1 MTSRAVLRG
10 SAKHRRT
17 VVRPVR
23 VGAAGIDSVESRM
36 SQQDGPLPRRAYQAI
51 LEGIFA
57 GRLLP
62 GKVLSEVALARELGM
77 SRTPVHSAIR
87 ELVNDSLVA
96 QEKNRRPVVS
106 HFTRTDMQ
114 EIFEMRLLLEG
125 EAAYRAASRIDRPT
139 LVQLRS
145 TGEAL
150 GRHLAGRNI
159 LIRWANFDEEFHR
172 AVAQACGNRR
182 LAKDIERY
190 RLIHRGLNTMRLTR
204 ELVPQALAEHMRI
217 LDALERRDPNQS
229 RLATLEHI
237 REWQAY
243 YIRFF
248 SEKSPSR

>member
-1 MTSRAVLRG
+1 VTGKAVLRG
-10 SAKHRRT
+10 SAKRRRT
-17 VVRPVR
+17 VVRPAR
-23 VGAAGIDSVESRM
+23 IRAAEIDSLGSRK
-36 SQQDGPLPRRAYQAI
+36 SQQDGALSRKAYQAI
-51 LEGIFA
+51 LERIFA
-57 GRLLP
+57 GRLFP

-87 ELVNDSLVA
+87 ELVKDGLVA
-96 QEKNRRPVVS
+96 QEKNRRPVIS

-114 EIFEMRLLLEG
+114 EIFEMRRLLEA
-125 EAAYRAASRIDRPT
+125 EAAYRAASHIDRPT
-139 LVQLRS
+139 LVRLRN

-150 GRHLAGRNI
+150 ERHLAEPDI

-190 RLIHRGLNTMRLTR
+190 QLIHRGLNTMRLTP

-217 LDALERRDPNQS
+217 LGALERRDPNQC

-237 REWQAY
+237 QEWQAY

-248 SEKSPSR
+248 SE